1 MEMTVMVL
9 FKSGII
15 IEWLLQPNVALKPCL
30 RCTKTALSKI
40 YMRAKERW
48 AEIQITNI
56 IKDTRLYC
64 FFLCCSFD
72 NFLIFTSAAGM
83 LVCSGPGLCDEV
95 LLQMER
101 KIGPAVKKESSRE
114 RPGHHQANAILL
126 LSHLLPLTLR
136 SLSTFLGL
144 KIIPILCL

>member
-1 MEMTVMVL
+1 MTVTVL

-30 RCTKTALSKI
+30 SCTKTALYKVRSNKI
-40 YMRAKERW
+40 YMRATERW
-48 AEIQITNI
+48 AQIQITNF
-56 IKDTRLYC
+56 IKDTH
-64 FFLCCSFD
+64 FFMVSF
-72 NFLIFTSAAGM
+72 SAAALRASWFLH

-101 KIGPAVKKESSRE
+101 KIGPPVKMERSEE

-126 LSHLLPLTLR
+126 LSRLLPLTLR
-136 SLSTFLGL
+136 SLSNFLGL